1 MDVKTTSCAY
11 WDKMIFFVTRYN
23 DKTMRNY
30 LQSRLLMRDGKEKKI
45 INTFIKEKDNLES
58 HNVINW

>member
-23 DKTMRNY
+23 DKTMNNY

-45 INTFIKEKDNLES
+45 INTFIKKKR
-58 HNVINW
+58 